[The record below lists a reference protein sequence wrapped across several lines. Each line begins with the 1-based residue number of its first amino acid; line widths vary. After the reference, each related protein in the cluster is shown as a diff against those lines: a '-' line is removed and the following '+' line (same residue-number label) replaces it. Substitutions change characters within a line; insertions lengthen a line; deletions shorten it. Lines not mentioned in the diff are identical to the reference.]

1 MDKTESGSSGAGL
14 SPARCD
20 AKSERRHGR
29 EVRVYTSSWMRL
41 PNAEVQI
48 CNLVRQLGC
57 SCKGVDALVS
67 GGEPA
72 HAFPSARSF
81 LHVLVG
87 ISREQGRLTALAPS
101 K

>member
-1 MDKTESGSSGAGL
+1 MDKIESGSSGAGL

-20 AKSERRHGR
+20 AKSERSHGR
-29 EVRVYTSSWMRL
+29 EVGVYTDSWMRL

-67 GGEPA
+67 GGNLPVRFHQRGHSYMSWWAYPE
-72 HAFPSARSF
+72 
-81 LHVLVG
+81 
-87 ISREQGRLTALAPS
+87 SRGD
-101 K
+101 